1 MKANLPPDE
10 LLLRVDFAGGLRKGR
25 KGLSN
30 NGPIICVG
38 QQWGQTVRSLAP
50 SPARPACVMIEA
62 ASYLILYGI

>member
-50 SPARPACVMIEA
+50 GLLDLPA
-62 ASYLILYGI
+62 